1 MRETLHNIRRFLRG
15 LSQVSEFPEQIT
27 VLSDKIAKLEEQNK
41 HLRGIMSQH
50 LEGSKTVKNELLNI
64 QEDLRFLLSDRVVDV
79 VELGPFLSFMYE
91 DDLLYQG
98 LSERKKKHNLQG
110 RHEPKPPPA
119 ADLDEFIR
127 GWTPT
132 GSAMQRLLAHFL
144 RHLPDFT
151 VFDVGCQYGFGAM
164 LTARFIESFSFSNT
178 VYAFDP
184 GLAGR
189 LAPRNILNNG
199 LGKRV
204 RFYPYAVSNHD
215 GLTLVFH
222 HVGHSENNRIVNP
235 GPTRFTTPVQAVSLD
250 GFVDRQKIAGAL
262 FVKIDTQGAE
272 EEVFQGMRRIMNE
285 RFVAGITE
293 FVPSALRSRVAPI
306 DFLSKLLRDH
316 IIYEVS
322 TSGTIGAP
330 VSLSNAKEFIDTVEQ
345 SPDRWTDLA
354 FIPKGLPA
362 REELLDAFRGENR
375 G

>member
-27 VLSDKIAKLEEQNK
+27 VLSDKLAQLEEQNK
-41 HLRGIMSQH
+41 RLRGIMSQL
-50 LEGSKTVKNELLNI
+50 LEGSKTAENELLNVR
-64 QEDLRFLLSDRVVDV
+64 EDLRFLLSERVVDV
-79 VELGPFLSFMYE
+79 VEIGPFLIFMYE
-91 DDLLYQG
+91 DDLGYQL
-98 LSERKKKHNLQG
+98 LSDRRKKKYSLQG
-110 RHEPKPPPA
+110 RHESKPPPA
-119 ADLDEFIR
+119 ADLEQFIR
-127 GWTPT
+127 GWTPA
-132 GSAMQRLLAHFL
+132 GSAKQRLLAHFL
-144 RHLPDFT
+144 KHLPDFT
-151 VFDVGCQYGFGAM
+151 VVDVGCQYGTSAM
-164 LTARFIESFSFSNT
+164 SMGRFIESFSFPNT

-189 LAPRNILNNG
+189 LAPHNILNNG
-199 LGKRV
+199 LSKRV

-215 GLTLVFH
+215 GCTLVFH

-235 GPTRFTTPVQAVSLD
+235 SRTRFTTPVQAVSLD
-250 GFVDRQKIAGAL
+250 GFVDRQKISGAL

-272 EEVFQGMRRIMNE
+272 EEVFQGMRRIMKE

-293 FVPSALRSRVAPI
+293 FIPSALRSRVAPI

-316 IIYEVS
+316 IIYDVS
-322 TSGTIGAP
+322 TSDTIGAP

-362 REELLDAFRGENR
+362 REELLDAFKM
-375 G
+375 

>member
-27 VLSDKIAKLEEQNK
+27 VLSDKIARLEEQNQR
-41 HLRGIMSQH
+41 LRGMMSQH
-50 LEGSKTVKNELLNI
+50 LEGSKTAEKELLNV

-79 VELGPFLSFMYE
+79 VKLGPFVSFMYE
-91 DDLLYQG
+91 DDFLYQR
-98 LSERKKKHNLQG
+98 LSKHKKKHILQA
-110 RHEPKPPPA
+110 RHESKPPPA
-119 ADLDEFIR
+119 ADLDQFIR

-132 GSAMQRLLAHFL
+132 GSATKRLLAHL
-144 RHLPDFT
+144 LKHLPDFT
-151 VFDVGCQYGFGAM
+151 VIDVGCQYGIGAM
-164 LTARFIESFSFSNT
+164 LTSRFIESFSFSNT

-184 GLAGR
+184 GIAGR
-189 LAPRNILNNG
+189 LASRNILNNG
-199 LGKRV
+199 LSQRV

-215 GLTLVFH
+215 GHTLVFH

-250 GFVDRQKIAGAL
+250 GFVDREKISGPL

-293 FVPSALRSRVAPI
+293 FTPSALRSRVAPI
-306 DFLSKLLRDH
+306 DFLSRLLRDH

-322 TSGTIGAP
+322 TSDTIGAP
-330 VSLSNAKEFIDTVEQ
+330 VSLSNAKEFIDTVER

-362 REELLDAFRGENR
+362 REELLDAFKM
-375 G
+375 